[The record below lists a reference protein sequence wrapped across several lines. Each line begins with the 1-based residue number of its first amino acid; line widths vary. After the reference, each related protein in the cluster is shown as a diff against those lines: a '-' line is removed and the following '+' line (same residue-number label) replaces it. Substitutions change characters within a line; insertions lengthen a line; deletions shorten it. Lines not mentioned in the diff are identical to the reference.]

1 MLRAR
6 EVYMYKLGLR
16 WKGGFQHGSRY
27 TYDYGLG
34 AVYMNHDAQLMML
47 DALMVPGS
55 RSAVLRLYGCTLAA
69 AVARSGS
76 DLDLARW
83 VRYKIRGEHTKTHF
97 HYT

>member
-47 DALMVPGS
+47 DALMV
-55 RSAVLRLYGCTLAA
+55 RYRVLGPPSYGCTLAA
-69 AVARSGS
+69 SNA
-76 DLDLARW
+76 
-83 VRYKIRGEHTKTHF
+83 
-97 HYT
+97 

>member
-6 EVYMYKLGLR
+6 ELYMYKLGLR

-55 RSAVLRLYGCTLAA
+55 RSAVLYGCTLAA
-69 AVARSGS
+69 
-76 DLDLARW
+76 
-83 VRYKIRGEHTKTHF
+83 RG
-97 HYT
+97 